1 MKRKLLIFA
10 LSVVLPVCAF
20 CQQDYSTKK
29 ERNYI
34 REGNEL
40 FKEKRYAEAEAAFK
54 KALQENGNSPIAKF
68 NLATTYLKQVN
79 LNDTT
84 QNGLLSET
92 QQLLKET
99 ASIADPKLASKAYY
113 DLGNIFY
120 NQKNYA
126 QSIEMYKNCLRRN
139 PNDDNARENLRLAQ
153 KKKQQ
158 QEQQQNNQQEQQD
171 KQEQQQDKQ
180 NKDQDQQQQ
189 DNKEQQ
195 DKEQEQQQNQQN
207 TQQNSQ
213 QGMSQENIEQILKA
227 MQNAEQNTQQRV
239 KEENAKEEKVRVQTE
254 KNW

>member
-20 CQQDYSTKK
+20 CQQDYSTKR

-126 QSIEMYKNCLRRN
+126 QSIAMYKDALRRN
-139 PNDDNARENLRLAQ
+139 PDDDQARQNLRLAQ
-153 KKKQQ
+153 KQLQ
-158 QEQQQNNQQEQQD
+158 NQQN
-171 KQEQQQDKQ
+171 
-180 NKDQDQQQQ
+180 
-189 DNKEQQ
+189 
-195 DKEQEQQQNQQN
+195 QQQNQDNKQDNKDQQKQN
-207 TQQNSQ
+207 QDQNKEKNKNGQDQQKPDNQ
-213 QGMSQENIEQILKA
+213 QQKQPQQPPKNGMSKENAEQILQT
-227 MQNAEQNTQQRV
+227 MQNEEKNTQDKV
-239 KEENAKEEKVRVQTE
+239 NKAKMQQMKSGRRTGKQ
-254 KNW
+254 W